1 MVWKE
6 DDMSEQELQ
15 VHEKQMVQQE
25 NEATKPEK
33 YFVPAVDIFEDE
45 EKVTVVA
52 EMPGVKNT
60 GVDVALEDDVLTIRG
75 ERQDDTP
82 DEGRLL
88 LQEYE
93 SGSYLRRFTVAETI
107 DQDNIRAVMT
117 NGLLKVELPKAAP
130 AKPRKIEVQA
140 G

>member
-1 MVWKE
+1 MREK
-6 DDMSEQELQ
+6 ELQ
-15 VHEKQMVQQE
+15 VQEKQMVQQDSE
-25 NEATKPEK
+25 TTKPEK
-33 YFVPAVDIFEDE
+33 YFIPAVDIFEDE
-45 EKVTVVA
+45 EKVTVMA

-60 GVDVALEDDVLTIRG
+60 GVDVSLEDDVLTIRG
-75 ERQDDTP
+75 NREEVTL
-82 DEGRLL
+82 EGRPL

-107 DQDNIRAVMT
+107 DQDNIRAAMT

-130 AKPRKIEVQA
+130 AQPRKIEVQA

>member
-1 MVWKE
+1 
-6 DDMSEQELQ
+6 MSEQELQ
-15 VHEKQMVQQE
+15 VQEKQMVTQDSE
-25 NEATKPEK
+25 TTKPDR
-33 YFVPAVDIFEDE
+33 YFVPAVDIFEDD

-75 ERQDDTP
+75 ERMP
-82 DEGRLL
+82 EKIEGRVL

-107 DQDNIRAVMT
+107 DQDKIHATMHD
-117 NGLLKVELPKAAP
+117 GLLRVELPKSAP
-130 AKPRKIEVQA
+130 AKPRKIKVEA
-140 G
+140 A